1 MKELIMSETMEAF
14 FFKPILSKHFT
25 PIPYQVFSVL
35 HVCGHRRGTE
45 TKKPK
50 WSPQIN
56 RNLEFS
62 SIVGISIS
70 AINYVEVMKLH
81 PTLNRITVS
90 NSHSDS

>member
-1 MKELIMSETMEAF
+1 MQEPIVSETMESF
-14 FFKPILSKHFT
+14 FFKPLLSKHFT
-25 PIPYQVFSVL
+25 PIPYQVFSVW

-56 RNLEFS
+56 KNLEAI

-70 AINYVEVMKLH
+70 AFNYVEVMKLH
-81 PTLNRITVS
+81 PTLNSV
-90 NSHSDS
+90 